1 MGEMGAFET
10 DFTVPDLKSTPLKM
24 SSIVMASQLQPAGKH
39 DNPNDP
45 LIRNGSEIVP
55 SVTRVFS
62 SGQHLYFYYEVYD
75 PARSRNA
82 PPKLRLARRERLIT
96 TPAAIRKTL
105 SAC

>member
-1 MGEMGAFET
+1 
-10 DFTVPDLKSTPLKM
+10 
-24 SSIVMASQLQPAGKH
+24 MASQLQPAGKH

-75 PARSRNA
+75 PVRSRKA
-82 PPKLRLARRERLIT
+82 QPKPRMARKE
-96 TPAAIRKTL
+96 TL
-105 SAC
+105 YPCQRRCEKLGARC